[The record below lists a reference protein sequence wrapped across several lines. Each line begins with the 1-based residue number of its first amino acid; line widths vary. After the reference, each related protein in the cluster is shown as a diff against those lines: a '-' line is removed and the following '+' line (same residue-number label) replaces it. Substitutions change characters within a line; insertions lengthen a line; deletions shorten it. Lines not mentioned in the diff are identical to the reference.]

1 MITMRMIRMIR
12 MIRMRIIRMIR
23 MIRTITRQ
31 GDKDGEDH
39 IEDEDEIRMIENISL
54 VEFTKSTFEA
64 ARNE

>member
-1 MITMRMIRMIR
+1 MITM
-12 MIRMRIIRMIR
+12 RMIR

-39 IEDEDEIRMIENISL
+39 NEDEDEIRMIEKISL
-54 VEFTKSTFEA
+54 VEFTKSTFET

>member
-1 MITMRMIRMIR
+1 MITM
-12 MIRMRIIRMIR
+12 RMIR

-39 IEDEDEIRMIENISL
+39 NEDEDEIRMIENISL

>member
-12 MIRMRIIRMIR
+12 MR

-39 IEDEDEIRMIENISL
+39 NEDEDEIRMIENISL